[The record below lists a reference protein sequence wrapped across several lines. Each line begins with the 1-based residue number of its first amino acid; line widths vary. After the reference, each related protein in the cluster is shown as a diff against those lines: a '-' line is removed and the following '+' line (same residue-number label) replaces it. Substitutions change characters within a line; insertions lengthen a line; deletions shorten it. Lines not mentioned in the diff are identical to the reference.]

1 MYTRALRPKHGDCG
15 VETTFPKEILKED
28 DVLDA
33 DVSEEELSDALEDA
47 QLRYNRLGFRTY
59 VVRIQ
64 PGDDDRAE
72 PIEECR
78 PIRQLAAS
86 MAFGMESPGST
97 TRSRSD

>member
-15 VETTFPKEILKED
+15 VETTFPKKILQED

-33 DVSEEELSDALEDA
+33 GVLEEDLSDALEDA
-47 QLRYNRLGFRTY
+47 QLRYDRLGYRTY

-64 PGDDDRAE
+64 PGDDVDAE
-72 PIEECR
+72 PIEQCR
-78 PIRQLAAS
+78 PVRQLAAS
-86 MAFGMESPGST
+86 MAVGIESPAST